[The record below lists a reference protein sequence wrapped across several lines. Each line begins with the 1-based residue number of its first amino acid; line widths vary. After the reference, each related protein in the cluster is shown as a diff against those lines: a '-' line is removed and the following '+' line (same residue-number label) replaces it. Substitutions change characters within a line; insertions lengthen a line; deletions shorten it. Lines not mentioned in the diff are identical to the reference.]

1 LIYVNVFLIVL
12 LYGERKMKIL
22 SRAEELIMLSIW
34 KLQKDAYCVPILQEA
49 QKHTGKKWTL
59 SGIYIPLGRLE
70 KKGYLE
76 SNFGEPTPERG
87 GKRKRFYRLTPAGF
101 KALKEVKTIEK
112 SMWKGLPETSLEDLL

>member
-1 LIYVNVFLIVL
+1 
-12 LYGERKMKIL
+12 MKIL

-49 QKHTGKKWTL
+49 QIHTGKKWTL

-70 KKGYLE
+70 KKGYVE
-76 SNFGEPTPERG
+76 SYFGEPTPERG

-112 SMWKGLPETSLEDLL
+112 SMWKGLPEASLEDLL